1 MPITIK
7 IVKKTAIENNTTPSD
22 GSIATGPISGVK
34 LDAANNNTSNDKMV
48 QAHSGTPHSDG
59 ADPLPTNGLDG
70 LPRVADDVVLDDAG
84 MPIEKDAGQSDTAK
98 SDESTCEPRNELREL
113 PGIVDEERLE
123 GKEDD
128 DPRDDQRREIE
139 LTEDSTAKDLVDL
152 HGGYVRFDH
161 DVDEWFYWGGKR
173 WIADK
178 TGRGFDLARLHCRE
192 HRRGNRLLSTRRAID
207 GVEKMARCDQRIAV
221 TSCNWDRD
229 PWLLGTPEGE
239 VDLRTG
245 ELRDADPAHFITKLT
260 RIAPAVEGAPCPEFK
275 KFLDAATNG
284 DAGVQ
289 RLLQQFG
296 GYSLTGLTF
305 AQVLLFI
312 YGPGGN
318 GKTVL
323 QNVFREILGDYAVT
337 AAMETFA
344 ASKQPRHLTELA
356 MLQGARLV
364 GVSET
369 EKGQKW
375 AEARINLVTGGDPIT
390 ANRMRQDHFTYVP
403 QFKLLIVGNHK
414 PQLGTVNDA
423 ARRRFIIVPFLHKP
437 AKPDAQLMNKLR
449 AEYPAVLRWMID
461 GCIDWSANGIS
472 IPDVVKE
479 ATSEYFE
486 EQDLLGRFLAEKC
499 VCSPELQ
506 TSAAALFEVFKAF
519 AIANGENPGT
529 STSFGSQLAQHGLKK
544 KKSGTS
550 VYLGIGLKGIET
562 MQFGNDDL

>member
-1 MPITIK
+1 MTIISIPKKLASPSTVIPSNEDSVPKPESGVLEPSPKGDPASNNMPD
-7 IVKKTAIENNTTPSD
+7 D
-22 GSIATGPISGVK
+22 GS
-34 LDAANNNTSNDKMV
+34 V
-48 QAHSGTPHSDG
+48 QTQGETLESSQAGTP
-59 ADPLPTNGLDG
+59 PPEGLDS
-70 LPRVADDVVLDDAG
+70 LPAPADDVVLDDNG
-84 MPIEKDAGQSDTAK
+84 LPIQKVRLDA
-98 SDESTCEPRNELREL
+98 STREQDDR
-113 PGIVDEERLE
+113 PGIVD
-123 GKEDD
+123 D
-128 DPRDDQRREIE
+128 DPLDPDADENPEPTVE
-139 LTEDSTAKDLVDL
+139 LTEDSIARILVDL
-152 HGGYVRFDH
+152 HGEYVRFDH
-161 DVDEWFYWGGKR
+161 DVSEWFYWVGRR

-178 TGRGFDLARLHCRE
+178 TGRGFDIARLHCRE

-260 RIAPAVEGAPCPEFK
+260 RIAPAVEGAPCPEFM
-275 KFLDAATNG
+275 KFLHAATNG
-284 DAGVQ
+284 DVGVQ

-296 GYSLTGLTF
+296 GYCLTGLTV

-472 IPDVVKE
+472 IPDAVKE

-499 VCSPELQ
+499 ICSPELQ

-519 AIANGENPGT
+519 AIANGEHPGT
-529 STSFGSQLAQHGLKK
+529 STSFGSQLAQHGFKK

-562 MQFGNDDL
+562 MQFGNDP